1 MNKII
6 IESAQG
12 LAVSLT
18 ITVLIAVFFVS
29 WLKLMF
35 RIMDKI
41 ENRNRAFGPKDRPVT
56 EAIKR
61 KPERFKEGGVV
72 HLNIPEVKPP
82 MPTAPA
88 QPPQRC
94 HCTVNELAEEINKRQ
109 RVDYE
114 RAVQAMK
121 WLCENTT
128 THHVDDDSGG
138 YTVNGGV
145 FDVRIES
152 FHTISGIELIEM
164 AKELGWGYE

>member
-18 ITVLIAVFFVS
+18 ITILIAVFVIGS
-29 WLKLMF
+29 LTLMF
-35 RIMDKI
+35 RIMDKT
-41 ENRNRAFGPKDRPVT
+41 EKRQKAFGPKDRPVT
-56 EAIKR
+56 EPIKMN
-61 KPERFKEGGVV
+61 E
-72 HLNIPEVKPP
+72 HIH
-82 MPTAPA
+82 TIS
-88 QPPQRC
+88 
-94 HCTVNELAEEINKRQ
+94 TYELAEEINKRQ

-128 THHVDDDSGG
+128 THYVDDDSGG